1 MAKKLKLTK
10 NAHLMHINT
19 AMNSLNEAL
28 VAENPD
34 KKTINKYL
42 EMVEQKYAIV
52 VADSVKL
59 QEVLTEDDEI
69 TKEIDEMSV
78 LEDKVIDLRCDAQHF
93 LKENADKAGVAAA
106 SDNTLTLINTLV
118 EGLKEDNDR
127 KKQIE
132 DEIFQT
138 QQRRARDHLT
148 PKLPD
153 LPIEKFD
160 GDLEKYQEFM
170 DSFLATID
178 KNPKLEDV
186 DKFRYL
192 RMFLEDKREGD
203 GPRSLIEGFSTTEAN
218 YKEALK
224 LIQETY
230 GHQDRIIMSH
240 ISKLLTL
247 EIRDS
252 ADKGAL
258 RILFNK
264 VTTHV
269 RSLEVLGV
277 DIKRDSIYFVPIIL
291 SKLTHNLR
299 KEWGKRK
306 KTTDNVLQL
315 LQFIEEEIRSIEE
328 ARQVENAF
336 STGKE
341 HKKKYSQS
349 KSYQDSEEGYD
360 DSRNTFSHNT
370 GAALHVNSQKWCHYC
385 QNEEHNTQT
394 CKRLEACSSVEVRSF
409 LCAQQLC
416 FCCMKE
422 GHSIKWCQQRSK
434 LRCRRCGATNHHTL
448 LHEKSSSM
456 KPLSQSEDNSE
467 EKDLES
473 KNSTRLS
480 TVADNSTT
488 TKVLFQTANAY
499 ITDFGCRHRV
509 KVVFDT
515 CSDRSYITNKAS
527 DKIKFHSHDEKMEI
541 IGYNAKSE
549 GLKMYNVMHAV
560 IESITRPNTRRSVNL
575 VRTDKICAP
584 IKRGAVP
591 RVFLE
596 CPYLSGLDLAEDY
609 STSKDE
615 EIDVLI
621 GLDAYWSLVTG
632 RVTRRKDNPIA
643 VETVLGWMLQ
653 ANTEHENTESYQ
665 TRATSLFM
673 TTYKEEDIDEEDLE
687 NKFNKEITGLSS
699 SSTEMKEPNTP
710 TEKKVDTP
718 LKDQPTETREK
729 KKKRKKCKGKKRCS
743 DEESPEVSPEDS
755 KLPSKVKTVID
766 VSDCVSDSTP
776 IQPNSSFKQ
785 PVQLSVVFKVLM
797 MIVVAL
803 LTTHI
808 ASSALMMSEFASG
821 GCNPSQF
828 TDNHT
833 GTHDLV
839 WNRRGPDGN
848 DIQISDTAI
857 KNSFIME
864 AFHPGYHGRG
874 VIHKHSSWWGVC
886 HNYGMQN
893 SEDFQIDIQ
902 NRNVALH
909 QKQLSMTSYCIQ
921 TMSEW
926 WGVLR
931 IYIRNIY
938 RLRIVANKTSIPTS
952 KLRNK
957 RKTHI

>member
-1 MAKKLKLTK
+1 MSKKLKQTK
-10 NAHLMHINT
+10 NAHVMHLNA

-28 VAENPD
+28 GAETPD
-34 KKTINKYL
+34 KKTVSKYL
-42 EMVEQKYAIV
+42 DMVEQKYATV
-52 VADSVKL
+52 VSDSAKL
-59 QEVLTEDDEI
+59 QEALNEDEEL
-69 TKEIDEMSV
+69 TKELDEMNV
-78 LEDKVIDLRCDAQHF
+78 LEDKVIDLRSDAQHF
-93 LKENADKAGVAAA
+93 LKENERNPEVAAA

-132 DEIFQT
+132 DEIFQA

-153 LPIEKFD
+153 LPIEKFN

-192 RMFLEDKREGD
+192 RMFLVDKQEGD
-203 GPRSLIEGFSTTEAN
+203 GPRSLIEGFNTTEAN

-224 LIQETY
+224 LVQETY

-247 EIRDS
+247 EIKDG
-252 ADKGAL
+252 ADRSAL

-306 KTTDNVLQL
+306 KTTDNISQL

-341 HKKKYSQS
+341 HKKKYLQS

-360 DSRNTFSHNT
+360 DSRNTFSYNT

-409 LCAQQLC
+409 LSAQQLC

-422 GHSIKWCQQRSK
+422 GHPIKWCQQRSK
-434 LRCRRCGATNHHTL
+434 LKCRRCGATNHHTL
-448 LHEKSSSM
+448 LHDKGPPM
-456 KPLSQSEDNSE
+456 KPLRQSDNDSE
-467 EKDLES
+467 EKEVES

-527 DKIKFHSHDEKMEI
+527 DKIKFHSHDEKIEI
-541 IGYNAKSE
+541 KGYNAKSD
-549 GLKMYNVMHAV
+549 GLKTYNVMHAV

-575 VRTDKICAP
+575 IRTDQICAP
-584 IKRGAVP
+584 IKRGVVP

-609 STSKDE
+609 TASKSE

-632 RVTRRKDNPIA
+632 RVRRRKDNPIA
-643 VETVLGWMLQ
+643 VETILGWMLQ
-653 ANTEHENTESYQ
+653 ANTEHENTESCQ

-673 TTYKEEDIDEEDLE
+673 TTYTGEEIEEEGLE
-687 NKFNKEITGLSS
+687 NKPNRE
-699 SSTEMKEPNTP
+699 STELFLCNTDMKEPNT
-710 TEKKVDTP
+710 TTVKKVNTP
-718 LKDQPTETREK
+718 VNDQSTQTREK
-729 KKKRKKCKGKKRCS
+729 KKKRRKCKVKEICS
-743 DEESPEVSPEDS
+743 DEEYPERCSRDS
-755 KLPSKVKTVID
+755 YVQEKVRPVID
-766 VSDCVSDSTP
+766 MSDGVSDSKPSQRISAIRLPT
-776 IQPNSSFKQ
+776 
-785 PVQLSVVFKVLM
+785 QLSLVFKMLV
-797 MIVVAL
+797 IIAIIL
-803 LTTHI
+803 LT
-808 ASSALMMSEFASG
+808 SSSLIISELTSSE
-821 GCNPSQF
+821 CTIPQF
-828 TDNHT
+828 IDNQT
-833 GTHDLV
+833 STHDV
-839 WNRRGPDGN
+839 AWNRGSPDGN
-848 DIQISDTAI
+848 DIQISDAAM
-857 KNSFIME
+857 KNSLITE
-864 AFHPGYHGRG
+864 ASIQRCYE
-874 VIHKHSSWWGVC
+874 HSSWWGGC
-886 HNYGMQN
+886 HRSRIKN
-893 SEDFQIDIQ
+893 SEDLQLEIQ
-902 NRNVALH
+902 NRSIASH
-909 QKQLSMTSYCIQ
+909 QRQLSPASYLIQ

-931 IYIRNIY
+931 IVQDTGCTRDVQN
-938 RLRIVANKTSIPTS
+938 TSS
-952 KLRNK
+952 QQQLKKLTLNSICK
-957 RKTHI
+957 QL